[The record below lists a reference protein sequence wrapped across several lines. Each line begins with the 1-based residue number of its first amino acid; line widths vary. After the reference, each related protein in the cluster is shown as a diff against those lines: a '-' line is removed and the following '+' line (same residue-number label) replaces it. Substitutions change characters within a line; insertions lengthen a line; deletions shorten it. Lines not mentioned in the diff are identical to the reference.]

1 MTQANSA
8 LGHANGV
15 LRAHHLPFRLRVG
28 HNSRWVSV
36 YENLPVR
43 RVRERAVRG
52 CSCQDNLAIEALCF
66 QLVSEA
72 RKQPDA
78 NLEQLLSSQAGDA
91 DAPSAHLAPCWP
103 EICEAVVAFQRR
115 QGLNITL
122 VVSRVNQVDGPA
134 TGLSSDTQE

>member
-8 LGHANGV
+8 LSHANGV

-28 HNSRWVSV
+28 HNSRWVS
-36 YENLPVR
+36 
-43 RVRERAVRG
+43 
-52 CSCQDNLAIEALCF
+52 
-66 QLVSEA
+66 EA

-78 NLEQLLSSQAGDA
+78 NLDQLLSSQAGDA

-115 QGLNITL
+115 QGVNMNRVEPVQGAGLFL
-122 VVSRVNQVDGPA
+122 PASRRSRCPRIGSPPLCA
-134 TGLSSDTQE
+134 AHR

>member
-8 LGHANGV
+8 LSHANGV

-36 YENLPVR
+36 YENLPGR

-52 CSCQDNLAIEALCF
+52 CSCQDDLAIEALCF

-72 RKQPDA
+72 RSSPTPTWSSCSAPRRVRQKRPQPTWPLA
-78 NLEQLLSSQAGDA
+78 GPRSARPWWPSSAA
-91 DAPSAHLAPCWP
+91 RA
-103 EICEAVVAFQRR
+103 
-115 QGLNITL
+115 
-122 VVSRVNQVDGPA
+122 
-134 TGLSSDTQE
+134 